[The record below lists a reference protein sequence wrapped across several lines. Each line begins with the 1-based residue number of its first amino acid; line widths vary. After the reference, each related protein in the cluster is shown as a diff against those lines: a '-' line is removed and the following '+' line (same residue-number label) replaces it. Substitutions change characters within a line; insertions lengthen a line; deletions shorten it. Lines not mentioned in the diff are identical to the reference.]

1 MSYAMNL
8 PMDWN
13 TFKSMPLDLQQS
25 YLDGLHSRF
34 DVSASAISRDLFGLS
49 EYGLRRHMDV
59 NGLKPISK
67 RGSRMSRESQ
77 ELWENWLNPPVEVAA
92 KPDMLVQLP
101 ELEEITEDEPEEKID
116 AEAELKSL
124 EEQIAAILAEPLV
137 PVSTI
142 TMEPSVRDFEVSDLS
157 ATFTGKFDAQKF
169 LKWVSQLPMPEG
181 DVKIRVE
188 VTAR

>member
-8 PMDWN
+8 PMDWS

-34 DVSASAISRDLFGLS
+34 GVGAATISRDLFERSNSGLS
-49 EYGLRRHMDV
+49 QYMKAK
-59 NGLKPISK
+59 GLKPIGTK
-67 RGSRMSRESQ
+67 GTQLTNETRP
-77 ELWENWLNPPVEVAA
+77 LWENWLNPPVEVKTETVVEDA
-92 KPDMLVQLP
+92 PV
-101 ELEEITEDEPEEKID
+101 TEDEPGEKID
-116 AEAELKSL
+116 AEAELKAL

-137 PVSTI
+137 PASTI
-142 TMEPSVRDFEVSDLS
+142 TMEPRVRDFEVSDLS

>member
-1 MSYAMNL
+1 
-8 PMDWN
+8 
-13 TFKSMPLDLQQS
+13 
-25 YLDGLHSRF
+25 
-34 DVSASAISRDLFGLS
+34 
-49 EYGLRRHMDV
+49 
-59 NGLKPISK
+59 
-67 RGSRMSRESQ
+67 
-77 ELWENWLNPPVEVAA
+77 VEV
-92 KPDMLVQLP
+92 KTETVV
-101 ELEEITEDEPEEKID
+101 EEAPIDEDEPKKKID
-116 AEAELKSL
+116 AEAELKAL

-142 TMEPSVRDFEVSDLS
+142 TMEPRVRDFEVSDLS